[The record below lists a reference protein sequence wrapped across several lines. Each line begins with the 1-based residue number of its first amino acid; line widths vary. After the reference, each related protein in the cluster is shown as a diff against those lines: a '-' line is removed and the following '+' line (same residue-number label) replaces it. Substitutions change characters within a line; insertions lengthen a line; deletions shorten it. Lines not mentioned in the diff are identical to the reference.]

1 MFTMPPLC
9 QAVDPDQPHLLT
21 AAPCRSDA
29 THRVIGYRLTTPDLA
44 AGYHQ
49 LACQPHAH
57 ALADHWTR
65 RGVRT
70 APGRRPD
77 PVIARTHPYRPG
89 ALYPT
94 ALQPAFDALPSYTPQ
109 PPPAA
114 PRPGRPGRRTPPPRQ
129 PALWTTTAVPA
140 PEPGTPTAGPDDAD
154 DADLIVLPGYVRA
167 VPAGTRP
174 DGVQDRWRIEC
185 RRTGHG
191 DGDCNDPAADGGWRA
206 VRTVSGDHDTALD
219 WALDHAEHHLPR
231 NNLVT
236 VAELAAA
243 RTAAFSAAQADV
255 LQAALRGELHEDLNG
270 YYTPDAGNWTPRS
283 FLARR
288 VRTLLALGHLAWT
301 PDTTGYRRTLP
312 LTPTGRTLWTAWVH
326 ARRCE
331 LITHADTDTEHGVTD
346 LQRDQYLM
354 LKEEFPAERAA
365 ANQRA
370 QQPPPERPPTVRA
383 DGHWYR
389 PYAATTDTEQER
401 AVHYGP
407 HRYRLRRAAEDQPMT
422 LFRFDGGPALA
433 TGLPSWHQV
442 EQAVTAH
449 AQDGGERGR
458 DELGP
463 RPAIPWGLVVSCP
476 VTIHQVGYRWRDVEC
491 ADCERWGHLMGR
503 GPGLGE
509 HDTEPAAVHAAT
521 AHARHHE
528 QQIRAAMEKAHREE
542 AARALAPHFT
552 AELYNLLAAAADRA
566 DGITYDGRT
575 RYRTIPAGTPASSRR
590 NGRPVRRELVTLLQ
604 RAGYLHYRR
613 PGNHGPVTLTPDGR
627 TAHQALADATL
638 PATWP
643 TRQAPEKLPYVPEG
657 WAQARI
663 RQQQRE
669 HWQRIEAEHAQRRT
683 AA

>member
-1 MFTMPPLC
+1 MFNLPPLC
-9 QAVDPDQPHLLT
+9 AAVDPDQPHLLT
-21 AAPCRSDA
+21 AARCTADA

-44 AGYHQ
+44 AGHHA
-49 LACQPHAH
+49 LACQPHAQ

-94 ALQPAFDALPSYTPQ
+94 TLQPTFDALPSYQ
-109 PPPAA
+109 PVPAA
-114 PRPGRPGRRTPPPRQ
+114 PAPPPPPRRRRTPPPRQ
-129 PALWTTTAVPA
+129 PALWTTTAVTA
-140 PEPGTPTAGPDDAD
+140 PEPGTPTDGE
-154 DADLIVLPGYVRA
+154 DADLIVLPDYVRA
-167 VPAGTRP
+167 VPAGIRS

-191 DGDCNDPAADGGWRA
+191 DGDCHSPTADGGWL
-206 VRTVSGDHDTALD
+206 TVHTLTSDHDTAID
-219 WALDHAEHHLPR
+219 SAFNHAQQHLPA
-231 NNLVT
+231 NNMVT
-236 VAELAAA
+236 VAQLAAA
-243 RTAAFSAAQADV
+243 RTAAFSTAQADI
-255 LQAALRGELHEDLNG
+255 LNAALRGELHEDLNG
-270 YYTPDAGNWTPRS
+270 YYTPDAGNWQPRA

-301 PDTTGYRRTLP
+301 PDSTGYRRTLP
-312 LTPTGRTLWTAWVH
+312 LTPTGHTLWTAWVH

-331 LITHADTDTEHGVTD
+331 LITPADEDAEHGVTD

-354 LKEEFPAERAA
+354 LRDEFPAEREA

-370 QQPPPERPPTVRA
+370 KQPRPEPPPTVRA

-407 HRYRLRRAAEDQPMT
+407 HHYRLHRAAEDQPMT
-422 LFRFDGGPALA
+422 LFRADGGPALA
-433 TGLPSWHQV
+433 TGLQSWHQA

-449 AQDGGERGR
+449 AQAGGEHGR

-463 RPAIPWGLVVSCP
+463 RPAIPWGLVIDCP
-476 VTIHQVGYRWRDVEC
+476 VTLHQVGYRWRDVEC
-491 ADCERWGHLMGR
+491 ADCNRFAHLIEPA
-503 GPGLGE
+503 PGLGE
-509 HDTEPAAVHAAT
+509 HDTEPAAIHAAT

-528 QQIRAAMEKAHREE
+528 TEIRTAMAKAHRED

-552 AELYNLLAAAADRA
+552 AELYNLLAAAAERA

-575 RYRTIPAGTPASSRR
+575 RYRTIPAGTPANSKRT
-590 NGRPVRRELVTLLQ
+590 GRPVRRELVTLLQ

-613 PGNHGPVTLTPDGR
+613 PRNHGPVTLTPDGR
-627 TAHQALADATL
+627 TAHQALADTTL
-638 PATWP
+638 PATWT
-643 TRQAPEKLPYVPEG
+643 TRRPPEKLPIVPDG
-657 WAQARI
+657 WAAARI
-663 RQQQRE
+663 REQQRE
-669 HWQRIEAEHAQRRT
+669 HWRRIEAERAQQRP